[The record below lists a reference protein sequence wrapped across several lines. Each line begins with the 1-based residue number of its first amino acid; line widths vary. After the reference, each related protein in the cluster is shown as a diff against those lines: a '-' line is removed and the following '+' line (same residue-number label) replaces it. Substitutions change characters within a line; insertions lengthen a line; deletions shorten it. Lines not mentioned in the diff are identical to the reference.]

1 MNQHGVGIEFQLR
14 PLWLMRIVLREFVHV
29 TKVWFWLG
37 ATGHDLFV
45 IVYKRTSRAL
55 LHRDHVMLAVL
66 LSQVKL
72 RGVEEITDELE
83 FFLESGDG
91 VVAGAD
97 AIQSTILTPD
107 QAQRVVTV
115 DKQPMFKPVLTHLT
129 EHEDDWIPFLE
140 SASPEQSV
148 PSPWEPGT
156 REYTPL

>member
-1 MNQHGVGIEFQLR
+1 MMN
-14 PLWLMRIVLREFVHV
+14 
-29 TKVWFWLG
+29 
-37 ATGHDLFV
+37 DLFV

-55 LHRDHVMLAVL
+55 LHRDHVMRGVL

-107 QAQRVVTV
+107 QAQRVVTFA
-115 DKQPMFKPVLTHLT
+115 KQPMFKPVLTHLT

-148 PSPWEPGT
+148 PSPWEPST
-156 REYTPL
+156 REYTPLWYISSVC